1 MTPPLSD
8 GYRPVTKKEKK
19 FVKLAEISGRVP
31 TAQNKANARKAYN
44 DLPNDSPL
52 KGTKFEG

>member
-8 GYRPVTKKEKK
+8 GTQPLGKKEKK
-19 FVKLAEISGRVP
+19 FVELAERSARAP
-31 TAQNKANARKAYN
+31 TAENRAKARKAYN

-52 KGTKFEG
+52 KGTRFEG